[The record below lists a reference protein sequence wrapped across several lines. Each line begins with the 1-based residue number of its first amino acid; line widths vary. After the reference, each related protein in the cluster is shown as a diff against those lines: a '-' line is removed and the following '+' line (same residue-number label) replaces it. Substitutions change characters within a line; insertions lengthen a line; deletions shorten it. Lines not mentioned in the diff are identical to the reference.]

1 VVGGL
6 SVNLHGVP
14 RVTADVDLV
23 IAMDRKNIQSLAN
36 VLKALDFLPRLPVNP
51 EELSDPEKV
60 KTWIDERNMKA
71 FTFYHRKDNYKSVD
85 IVLVHPLDFEKA
97 FAKKTTKTAKEIEI
111 YVASIDDII
120 LMKEWSGRKQD
131 LSDAAL
137 QFSYTLEDE
146 KILDYLNLSTEDKL
160 NWLEEIAEFNHLV
173 LGGTK
178 ERVTSSPEAGEA
190 DRTD

>member
-1 VVGGL
+1 MFYYELFEALHKARVRYLVVGGL

-36 VLKALDFLPRLPVNP
+36 VLKALDFLARLPVNP

-60 KTWIDERNMKA
+60 KTWIEERNLKA

-85 IVLVHPLDFEKA
+85 IVLVHPLDFDKA
-97 FAKKTTKTAKEIEI
+97 FVNKTTKTAKEIEI
-111 YVASIDDII
+111 YVASVDDII
-120 LMKEWSGRKQD
+120 VMKEWSGRKQD

-137 QFSYTLEDE
+137 LRRV
-146 KILDYLNLSTEDKL
+146 K
-160 NWLEEIAEFNHLV
+160 EIEGSGN
-173 LGGTK
+173 
-178 ERVTSSPEAGEA
+178 E
-190 DRTD
+190 

>member
-1 VVGGL
+1 MFYYELFEALYKAQVRYLVVGGL

-23 IAMDRKNIQSLAN
+23 IAMDTENIHAFAN
-36 VLKALDFLPRLPVNP
+36 ALKVLDFLPRLPVNP
-51 EELSDPEKV
+51 EDLSDRKKV
-60 KTWIDERNMKA
+60 KTWIKERNLKA

-97 FAKKTTKTAKEIEI
+97 FANKTVKTAKEIEI

-137 QFSYTLEDE
+137 LRRVKD
-146 KILDYLNLSTEDKL
+146 
-160 NWLEEIAEFNHLV
+160 LEESDNE
-173 LGGTK
+173 
-178 ERVTSSPEAGEA
+178 
-190 DRTD
+190 